1 MSNRIAKVKDF
12 VNHDAVKDNI
22 TNITNNDI
30 RQTEFLFDYSLL
42 TIENEEK
49 DKLKKH
55 EKNLLFHRKQ
65 INKATS
71 DMGKTLT
78 EAREVFIK
86 SHSESF
92 VEWYEK
98 LGFSK
103 DQVSVAMN
111 RYQLTIEY
119 PNARE
124 NIINLSDI
132 AIKEVVNKKTP
143 PSIKEKVLAGQIIT
157 GQQIREERKNSSIA
171 VEKFSKAEAKNNSIA
186 VEKFEEVEEAEII
199 EKRTLEGVNRH
210 IRKIKTRINEI
221 DLIAVEKDGLL
232 ESEIK
237 ELADIVERLNK
248 IGVK

>member
-1 MSNRIAKVKDF
+1 MSNRISKVKDF
-12 VNHDAVKDNI
+12 VDHNAVKNNI
-22 TNITNNDI
+22 ANITNNDI

-65 INKATS
+65 INKATV
-71 DMGKTLT
+71 DMGKALT

-119 PNARE
+119 PNSRE

-143 PSIKEKVLAGQIIT
+143 ISIKEKVLSGQIVT
-157 GQQIREERKNSSIA
+157 GQQIREERKNNSIA
-171 VEKFSKAEAKNNSIA
+171 IEKFSEEKKEIIQEAEIVSEKLPY
-186 VEKFEEVEEAEII
+186 EKFEEV
-199 EKRTLEGVNRH
+199 
-210 IRKIKTRINEI
+210 IRKIEKKLSDIEI
-221 DLIAVEKDGLL
+221 SSLDGNTEDIYNKLKNVLKIL
-232 ESEIK
+232 E
-237 ELADIVERLNK
+237 
-248 IGVK
+248 